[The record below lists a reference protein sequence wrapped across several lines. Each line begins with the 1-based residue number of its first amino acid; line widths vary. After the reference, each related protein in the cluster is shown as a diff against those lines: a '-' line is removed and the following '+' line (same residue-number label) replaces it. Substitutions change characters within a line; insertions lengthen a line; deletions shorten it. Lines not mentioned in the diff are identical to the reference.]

1 MKPYLHNPIAYACV
15 LIMVAAS
22 AHAQGSVSRID
33 QVSDSFRIA
42 VEGIS
47 EKLSTIA
54 EGILMSL
61 LLIEL
66 IWSLGKAVM
75 KQSDFSKLFGTF
87 VKRIVVAGFFL
98 AIIDGIPTASGNV
111 GIGTFIIQS
120 AEALV
125 SESNKTASL
134 KPSDLFWQM
143 LHAGRDIYDR
153 SSGITSIVT
162 AAIVWILM
170 AVIGAIIVGLMIV
183 TYIEIYVI
191 FTVGILALGFGVW
204 TVTEQFAKNFLFSA
218 VGKILK
224 LFTMILMASIVAF
237 SIQSFGNI
245 STFEEGLITIG
256 ILIIFAMLMSSVPQ
270 AVEQI
275 ISGIPAVSA
284 DQSVA
289 GTVSGA
295 AKGGGKA
302 VASGTNEAVLSPIAE
317 YAVDKLKA
325 GGNALKSGAADRI
338 RTIMKG

>member
-1 MKPYLHNPIAYACV
+1 MQPYLRNPFAYACV

-22 AHAQGSVSRID
+22 AHAQGTTSRID
-33 QVSDSFRIA
+33 QVSDSFRIS

-75 KQSDFSKLFGTF
+75 KQSDFAKLFGTF
-87 VKRIVVAGFFL
+87 IKRVVVAGFFL

-125 SESNKTASL
+125 AESVTTASV

-153 SSGITSIVT
+153 SSGITSIIT

-170 AVIGAIIVGLMIV
+170 AVIGAIIVGLMLV

-237 SIQSFGNI
+237 SVQSFGNI

-256 ILIIFAMLMSSVPQ
+256 ILIIIAMLMSSVPQ

-295 AKGGGKA
+295 AKGGAKA
-302 VASGTNEAVLSPIAE
+302 VGRGAAAPVKVLGGMAG
-317 YAVDKLKA
+317 DKLKA
-325 GGNALKSGAADRI
+325 GGKALKSGAADRI
-338 RTIMKG
+338 RNIMKG